1 MIVRINDKQIYRG
14 KNDVLEVFHAAIE
27 SGEKHVELLTDN
39 YERIIE
45 VDDNRTVQRLVAANA
60 PTQS

>member
-14 KNDVLEVFHAAIE
+14 KNEVLEVFHAAIE

-45 VDDNRTVQRLVAANA
+45 VVRQGKKNMNYIQEGGR
-60 PTQS
+60 

>member
-1 MIVRINDKQIYRG
+1 MIVRINDKQIYCG
-14 KNDVLEVFHAAIE
+14 KNEVLEVFHAAIE

-45 VDDNRTVQRLVAANA
+45 VVRQGEKL
-60 PTQS
+60 